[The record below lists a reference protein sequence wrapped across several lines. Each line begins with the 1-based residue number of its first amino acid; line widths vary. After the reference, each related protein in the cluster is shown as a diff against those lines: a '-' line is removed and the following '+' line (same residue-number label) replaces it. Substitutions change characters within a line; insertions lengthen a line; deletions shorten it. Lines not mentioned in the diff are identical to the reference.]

1 MSIDGESCA
10 KGSRSKW
17 RYIWR

>member
-10 KGSRSKW
+10 RGSHSKW